1 VFGVGYAAYWRGGSD
16 VRGDFAEIAVE
27 APLGSTSKV
36 TLPDGTAVVLNAGSR
51 LVYSQGFGV
60 EDRDVRLNGE
70 GYFEVAHKADMP
82 FRIITGKLDLCV
94 LGTKFNFRC
103 YDDEPDI
110 VVSLIKG
117 SVELDNRVAGGAKT
131 RLQPDERAVMSK
143 ADGTLTVSKKTAA
156 QSRSWTDSR
165 LVFEEETLAS
175 IAKTLER
182 SYNVE
187 VTIATDSLR
196 SFKFYGIFNSREQ
209 SVDDVLQ
216 ALQSTNKIRYKRQ
229 GRQITIY

>member
-1 VFGVGYAAYWRGGSD
+1 
-16 VRGDFAEIAVE
+16 
-27 APLGSTSKV
+27 
-36 TLPDGTAVVLNAGSR
+36 
-51 LVYSQGFGV
+51 
-60 EDRDVRLNGE
+60 
-70 GYFEVAHKADMP
+70 
-82 FRIITGKLDLCV
+82 
-94 LGTKFNFRC
+94 
-103 YDDEPDI
+103 
-110 VVSLIKG
+110 
-117 SVELDNRVAGGAKT
+117 VAGGAKT